1 MLQCALLLSP
11 VLYTRDNTYFFEFLF
26 LWFWGCES
34 KSLFLHQQTLSWIEM
49 QGFHSCHCCG
59 IECAKS
65 WQIADV
71 FQAESS
77 LQCEEIFPLVQKKF
91 LSFQKMMQNSGFY
104 IAPYKYK
111 CLYVS
116 QWTRG
121 ITVLPVCS
129 YKSTFHWMGSITIA
143 NLWGKKSYSQLG
155 SMLSAIVQDGATVI
169 STPYPPPPTAVWF
182 THDFHRVTCLDIWC
196 PASIVWE
203 GCRTFRK

>member
-1 MLQCALLLSP
+1 MMSLAKGHCWCFSVCSTQQKLSPIQGLILVHYRKKKWNLRMRARRVWIQWKHSKRPHIHRSTADCAGATWTRESRPQEVLQCAVLLSP

-65 WQIADV
+65 WQTADV

-91 LSFQKMMQNSGFY
+91 LSFQKMM
-104 IAPYKYK
+104 
-111 CLYVS
+111 
-116 QWTRG
+116 
-121 ITVLPVCS
+121 
-129 YKSTFHWMGSITIA
+129 
-143 NLWGKKSYSQLG
+143 
-155 SMLSAIVQDGATVI
+155 
-169 STPYPPPPTAVWF
+169 
-182 THDFHRVTCLDIWC
+182 
-196 PASIVWE
+196 
-203 GCRTFRK
+203 